1 MVQIQ
6 MPKAIVSFQGA
17 TIKRMSGNKQGL
29 TPRQMEVY
37 NLIKDY
43 INANGFAP
51 SYEEIKQLMGS
62 RSKAHV
68 HAFVHQLINRG
79 WIGRG
84 NGRNRSIFIL

>member
-1 MVQIQ
+1 M
-6 MPKAIVSFQGA
+6 KAVYD
-17 TIKRMSGNKQGL
+17 KRLGWIMKKKKIDKQGL

-37 NLIKDY
+37 NIIKDY
-43 INANGFAP
+43 IEANNFAP

-62 RSKAHV
+62 HSKSHV
-68 HAFVHQLINRG
+68 HAFVHQLIRRG